1 MTTYVILSRF
11 SPEAFRE
18 PHEFKKLTEAVSA
31 KIKSEC
37 SGIRWKDSYATLGR
51 FDVVDV
57 VEANDP
63 KQIEKA
69 AMIIRAYGH
78 STRSRHLNSGSRYV
92 ATFPPIA
99 ARFFCI
105 VSMPSCTAI
114 FPQSFSLRPLWSS
127 AFSIYGFTPG
137 VSVSDTRSDEA
148 RPDTFRAV
156 LWSCTIRTIPVSLR
170 HQNG

>member
-1 MTTYVILSRF
+1 MATYVILSRF

-18 PHEFKKLTEAVSA
+18 PHEFKKLAEAVSA

-78 STRSRHLNSGSRYV
+78 STTEMLTATPWYGKQALTQFTGEAISGHTALHFLHGVLVVGHSDDLF
-92 ATFPPIA
+92 ASTF
-99 ARFFCI
+99 
-105 VSMPSCTAI
+105 SGGTASELG
-114 FPQSFSLRPLWSS
+114 SFSLYLLKSHLDSCSS
-127 AFSIYGFTPG
+127 ESVLPG
-137 VSVSDTRSDEA
+137 
-148 RPDTFRAV
+148 
-156 LWSCTIRTIPVSLR
+156 C
-170 HQNG
+170 

>member
-18 PHEFKKLTEAVSA
+18 PHEFKKLAEAVSA

-69 AMIIRAYGH
+69 AMKTCTDMLGGGL
-78 STRSRHLNSGSRYV
+78 SP
-92 ATFPPIA
+92 F
-99 ARFFCI
+99 AR
-105 VSMPSCTAI
+105 
-114 FPQSFSLRPLWSS
+114 R
-127 AFSIYGFTPG
+127 
-137 VSVSDTRSDEA
+137 
-148 RPDTFRAV
+148 
-156 LWSCTIRTIPVSLR
+156 
-170 HQNG
+170 QN